1 MANGD
6 GRSQILHDNMM
17 SCNRTLVSLSHFL
30 KLGRLNFSWRGCRCQ
45 APCFKDWKCPLCNGP
60 LCNAQH
66 MLNCCPTALTDGRYT
81 WRHDMVLTALLSFLQ
96 KFNPEASVYA
106 DLPDHRACA
115 SPPATIPPTIIGT
128 TTQPDLVLVY
138 GKHATMLELTVPWN
152 NLTSIKNARA
162 WKQGKVNYQLLASD
176 LSAQGY
182 QVQLLTIEIS
192 CLGHYTH
199 EAYTALRLA
208 APPEQSL

>member
-1 MANGD
+1 
-6 GRSQILHDNMM
+6 
-17 SCNRTLVSLSHFL
+17 
-30 KLGRLNFSWRGCRCQ
+30 
-45 APCFKDWKCPLCNGP
+45 
-60 LCNAQH
+60 

-81 WRHDMVLTALLSFLQ
+81 WRHDMVLTALLPFLQ
-96 KFNPEASVYA
+96 RFNPEASVYA
-106 DLPDHRACA
+106 DLPDHRACE

-128 TTQPDLVLVY
+128 TARPDLFIVD
-138 GKHATMLELTVPWN
+138 GKRATILELTVPWN

-162 WKQGKVNYQLLASD
+162 RKQGKTNYQLLASD

-182 QVQLLTIEIS
+182 QVQLLTIEIG

-208 APPEQSL
+208 APQSKASDRRKVLTDAAKAAISGSYTIFSAHKSPWNLGASCPNGD